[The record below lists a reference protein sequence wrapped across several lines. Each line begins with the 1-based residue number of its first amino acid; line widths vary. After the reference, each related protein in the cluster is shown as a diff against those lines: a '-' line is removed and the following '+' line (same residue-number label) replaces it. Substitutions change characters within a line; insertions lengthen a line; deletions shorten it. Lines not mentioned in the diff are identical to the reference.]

1 MTKTTTE
8 AFEFIFAVFIFL
20 SALTNIMFSTTDLI
34 TAFDE
39 VPTSQTVYNVQTE
52 IPTEVL
58 WTGAQVVG
66 KLYRLTDDNVPIKVG
81 SIVFNTDKDVMQK
94 QNLINLDAEYK
105 QTITY
110 NQNGE
115 PTIILFSIQ

>member
-1 MTKTTTE
+1 MTKSTTE
-8 AFEFIFAVFIFL
+8 AFELIFGVFIFL
-20 SALTNIMFSTTDLI
+20 SALTNIMFSTTDLLK
-34 TAFDE
+34 AFDE

-66 KLYRLTDDNVPIKVG
+66 KLYRLTDDNVPIEVE

-94 QNLINLDAEYK
+94 QDLINLNVEYK

-110 NQNGE
+110 NKDGK
-115 PTIILFSIQ
+115 PTVIKFQIQ